1 MIKEII
7 KQYPKVN
14 EEELKNIIKVKDSEI
29 VLSKVVTHASDDLIV
44 YFIDKIP
51 YLFKYEKDD
60 QLYPTGLYIEQIWLL
75 SLSL

>member
-29 VLSKVVTHASDDLIV
+29 VLSKVVTHASDDLVV

-51 YLFKYEKDD
+51 YFFKYEKDD
-60 QLYPTGLYIEQIWLL
+60 QLLPTG
-75 SLSL
+75 